1 MYLDLKVSTL
11 MNLVIVESP
20 AKAKTINKYL
30 GKDYLVLASYGH
42 IRDLP
47 SKNGSV
53 DPEKNFEMQWEIDS
67 FSKKYLKEITDAVDV
82 SDKII
87 LATDPDREGEAIA
100 WHVKEYLSSKKK
112 LKDKILERVVFNEIT
127 KNAILKAIE
136 NPRQIEIPLVE
147 AYLARRAL
155 DYLVGFNISPILW
168 TKLPGSKSAGRVQ
181 SVALKLI
188 TEREHE
194 IELFKP
200 EEYWTLSSEFTNLDN
215 KNILSK
221 LSLFEGEKI
230 ERFTFKNKAEINKA
244 IEIINKSKFTVKDI
258 NSKVHKRNPLAPFTT
273 STLQQTASGKFGFG
287 ASRTMQIAQ
296 RLYQGVDI
304 EGETTGLITYMRT
317 DGTQIS
323 QEAISEF
330 RELIKG
336 EYGKEYLPE
345 TINTYEGKKAKNAQ
359 EAHEAIRP
367 TNINRKPNDIKKYVN
382 ADQFKLYELI
392 WSRALS
398 SQMNPAEFYRNSII
412 ISSSDG
418 KINFRANGSI
428 VKFDGFLKVYE
439 VPDTDDDIKNI
450 LPECKV
456 GENVNILKLND
467 EQHFTDPPPRYSEAS
482 LVKKMEELGIG
493 RPSTYASIISVL
505 STRNYVEQ
513 INKRFHPTDRGK
525 LISAFLE
532 KLFTKYVDY
541 NFTADLENQL
551 DDITSGNVKWDKV
564 LENFWKDFY
573 ANVTSVKEKRTREV
587 LDLLNESLG
596 ELIFDID
603 KDNHIDR
610 KCKICSDGILSL
622 KNSFR
627 GGAFI
632 GCSNYPECKFT
643 RPLSKS
649 KAAAQSNLAEPK
661 LIGQNQFGKDIFLK
675 NGRFGPYLQYEKEI
689 EANTEIKKKKGR
701 KKILD
706 NNVKNVSIPKGLNI
720 DDVNLDKAN
729 FLCSLPRTLGQNP
742 ETGKDIILN
751 VGRFGPYLKS
761 ENKSARIE
769 NVDEIFSIGLNRAIT
784 LIAEAK
790 PGRMSSS
797 VIKDLGEHPEDKK
810 PVKIMKGQYGPYIK
824 YKSLNAT
831 IPEEKDP
838 SEITMDDA
846 LILIEKRREYDKT
859 KKKGKR
865 KWKN

>member
-1 MYLDLKVSTL
+1 

-53 DPEKNFEMQWEIDS
+53 DPNNKFQMEWEIDS
-67 FSKKYLKEITDAVDV
+67 FSKKYLKEITTAAED

-100 WHVKEYLSSKKK
+100 WHVKEVLEKKK
-112 LKDKILERVVFNEIT
+112 LLKDKHLERVVFNEIT
-127 KNAILKAIE
+127 KKAILHAIK
-136 NPRQIEIPLVE
+136 NPRKIHLPLVE

-188 TEREHE
+188 TEREKE

-200 EEYWTLSSEFTNLDN
+200 EEYWTLTSNFTNKDN
-215 KNILSK
+215 KNIFSK
-221 LSLFEGEKI
+221 LNSFDGNKI
-230 ERFTFKNKAEINKA
+230 ERFSFKNKDEIQNA
-244 IEIINKSKFTVKDI
+244 VEIINKTKF
-258 NSKVHKRNPLAPFTT
+258 KVTDVNTKLYRRNPSAPFTT
-273 STLQQTASGKFGFG
+273 STLQQSASGRFGFG

-317 DGTQIS
+317 DGTNIS
-323 QEAISEF
+323 QEAVNDFRRFISDDY
-330 RELIKG
+330 G
-336 EYGKEYLPE
+336 EKYLPDKPNSY
-345 TINTYEGKKAKNAQ
+345 TGKKAKNAQ

-367 TNINRKPNDIKKYVN
+367 TDVKRKPSDIKKYLN
-382 ADQFKLYELI
+382 SDQLKLYELI

-398 SQMNPAEFYRNSII
+398 SQMSPAEFDRNTII
-412 ISSSDG
+412 ISSEDK
-418 KINFRANGSI
+418 KINFRASGSI
-428 VKFDGFLKVYE
+428 IKFDGFLKVYQVQE
-439 VPDTDDDIKNI
+439 TDEDAKNI
-450 LPECKV
+450 LPEVKID
-456 GENVNILKLND
+456 EEINILKLND

-505 STRNYVEQ
+505 STRNYVELM
-513 INKRFHPTDRGK
+513 NKRFHPTDRGK

-532 KLFTKYVDY
+532 KLFSKYVDY

-551 DDITSGNVKWDKV
+551 DEITSGKIEWVQV
-564 LENFWKDFY
+564 LNNFWKDFY
-573 ANVTSVKEKRTREV
+573 ENVGKVKEKRTREV

-596 ELIFDID
+596 ALIFERDE
-603 KDNHIDR
+603 KDGIDR
-610 KCKICSDGILSL
+610 KCKLCESGELSL

-643 RPLSKS
+643 RPLSKT
-649 KAAAQSNLAEPK
+649 KAAAQYNLAEPK
-661 LIGQNQFGKDIFLK
+661 LIGKNDYGKDIYLK
-675 NGRFGPYLQYEKEI
+675 NGRFGPYLQYEKEK
-689 EANTEIKKKKGR
+689 EQQEVKKRKTKKKKNENEH
-701 KKILD
+701 L
-706 NNVKNVSIPKGLNI
+706 KNVSIPKGI
-720 DDVNLDKAN
+720 DIDSVDLDKAR
-729 FLCSLPRTLGQNP
+729 FLCSLPKILGQHPDN
-742 ETGKDIILN
+742 GHDITLN
-751 VGRFGPYLKS
+751 SGRFGPYLKC
-761 ENKSARIE
+761 ENKSARLE
-769 NVDEIFSIGLNRAIT
+769 NVEDIFTIGINRAIT
-784 LIAEAK
+784 MIAEAK
-790 PGRMSSS
+790 PGRISSS
-797 VIKDLGEHPEDKK
+797 MIKDLGEHPEDKK
-810 PVKIMKGQYGPYIK
+810 PVRVMKGQFGPYIK

-838 SEITMDDA
+838 SELTMEDA
-846 LILIEKRREYDKT
+846 LILIEKRKEYDKT
-859 KKKGKR
+859 KKKKR
-865 KWKN
+865 K